1 MHSLIA
7 TNIDYKLSFEL
18 RSHKPTR
25 FCLLEAQQG
34 CTEGIQEAAVL
45 KLVLGG
51 LQNQMRV
58 PTMSCKCDLPCWY
71 EIGIFMAWRACE

>member
-1 MHSLIA
+1 
-7 TNIDYKLSFEL
+7 
-18 RSHKPTR
+18 
-25 FCLLEAQQG
+25 LLEAQQG